1 MRIRRVPL
9 TRALVGVGLSALLLA
24 LGACGKDSSPAASA
38 SPAPSASSSSAASA
52 SPSPSGSASP
62 SAAAVTP
69 SKNFD
74 AVKVEGAYGTSPKVT
89 IKSPWAI
96 DQTRTEVLQPNAKGA
111 VVQPGSTVEVNYYGV
126 NGRTGK
132 KFDDSF
138 SRGKS
143 IAFPLDQ
150 VVPGFSKGL
159 QGQHQ
164 GSRVVI
170 AMPGPD
176 GYDAS
181 GGSPQAGINVGDTLV
196 FVVDIIAVPLTGPSG
211 TAVAPKAGLPT
222 VADRDGKPVVTVP
235 KTDPPTSLVV
245 QPLIEGTGKAVGAA
259 DSVTIN
265 YAWVDWSTGAVLE
278 QTYGAKP
285 ATAALSSLVPGLQKG
300 LVGQKVGSRV
310 LVVVPPDQ
318 GYPQGNATPKVEPGE
333 TLVFVVDVLFTSSAS

>member
-1 MRIRRVPL
+1 MRNRRVPL
-9 TRALVGVGLSALLLA
+9 TRALVGLGLSAVLLA
-24 LGACGKDSSPAASA
+24 LGACGKDSDPAASA
-38 SPAPSASSSSAASA
+38 SPAPSVSA
-52 SPSPSGSASP
+52 SDPATPSASASP
-62 SAAAVTP
+62 SAAPVAP

-74 AVKVEGAYGTSPKVT
+74 AVKVEGAYGKSPKVT
-89 IKSPWAI
+89 VKSPWVI
-96 DQTRTEVLQPNAKGA
+96 DQTRAEVLQPNAKGA

-132 KFDDSF
+132 RFDDSF
-138 SRGKS
+138 SRGQS

-170 AMPGPD
+170 AMPGSD
-176 GYDAS
+176 GYDSS
-181 GGSPQAGINVGDTLV
+181 GGSAQAGINVGDTLV
-196 FVVDIIAVPLTGPSG
+196 FVVDIVAVPLTSPSG
-211 TAVAPKAGLPT
+211 TPVTPKAGLPT
-222 VADRDGKPVVTVP
+222 VAETGGKPVVTVP

-245 QPLIEGTGKAVGAA
+245 QPLIQGTGKAVGAT

-265 YAWVDWSTGAVLE
+265 YSWVDWSTGQVLE
-278 QTYGAKP
+278 ETYGSKP

-310 LVVVPPDQ
+310 LVVVPPAQ
-318 GYPQGNATPKVEPGE
+318 GYPQGNATPKVDAGD
-333 TLVFVVDVLFTSSAS
+333 TLVFVVDVLFTSSAG

>member
-1 MRIRRVPL
+1 MRNRRVPL
-9 TRALVGVGLSALLLA
+9 TRALVGVGLSAVLLG
-24 LGACGKDSSPAASA
+24 LGACGSGDDP
-38 SPAPSASSSSAASA
+38 AASA
-52 SPSPSGSASP
+52 SPSPSAAASDPASASPSASASASP
-62 SAAAVTP
+62 SAAPVTA

-74 AVKVEGAYGTSPKVT
+74 AVKVEGAYGKSPTVT

-96 DQTRTEVLQPNAKGA
+96 DQTRAEVLQPNTKGA

-138 SRGKS
+138 SRGQS

-170 AMPGPD
+170 AMPGSD
-176 GYDAS
+176 GYDSS

-196 FVVDIIAVPLTGPSG
+196 FVVDIVAVPLTGPAG
-211 TAVAPKAGLPT
+211 TAVTPKAGLPT
-222 VADRDGKPVVTVP
+222 VAETDGKPVVTVP
-235 KTDPPTSLVV
+235 KTDPPTSVVV
-245 QPLIEGTGKAVGAA
+245 QPLIEGKGKAVGAA

-265 YAWVDWSTGAVLE
+265 YQWVDWSTGEVLE
-278 QTYGAKP
+278 QTYGAE
-285 ATAALSSLVPGLQKG
+285 ARDRRPGLPRPRPAKG

-310 LVVVPPDQ
+310 LVVVPPAE
-318 GYPQGNATPKVEPGE
+318 GYPQGNATPKVDPGD

>member
-1 MRIRRVPL
+1 MRHRRVPL
-9 TRALVGVGLSALLLA
+9 SKALAGVGLSAVLLA
-24 LGACGKDSSPAASA
+24 LGACGDDGAPAESA
-38 SPAPSASSSSAASA
+38 SPAPSASASDAASPSASA
-52 SPSPSGSASP
+52 SPSAKP
-62 SAAAVTP
+62 VTP

-74 AVKVEGAYGTSPKVT
+74 AVTVKGAYGTPPTVT
-89 IKSPWAI
+89 VKSPWAI
-96 DQTRTEVLQPNAKGA
+96 DQTRAEVLQPNPKGA

-132 KFDDSF
+132 LFDESF
-138 SRGKS
+138 GKRS

-164 GSRVVI
+164 GSRVLI

-181 GGSPQAGINVGDTLV
+181 GGRPDSGINVGDTLL
-196 FVVDIIAVPLTGPSG
+196 FVVDIVEVPLSAPAG
-211 TAVAPKAGLPT
+211 TPVTPKAGLPT
-222 VADRDGKPVVTVP
+222 VVETDGKPVVTVP
-235 KTDPPTSLVV
+235 QTDPPKDLVV
-245 QPLIEGTGKAVGAA
+245 QPLIQGKGKAVTAA

-265 YAWVDWSTGAVLE
+265 YTWVDWSSGQVLE

-285 ATAALSSLVPGLQKG
+285 ATAALSSLVPGLQKA

-318 GYPQGNATPKVEPGE
+318 GYPQGNATPKVDPGE

>member
-1 MRIRRVPL
+1 
-9 TRALVGVGLSALLLA
+9 VGVGLSAVLLA
-24 LGACGKDSSPAASA
+24 LGACGKDSDPAASA
-38 SPAPSASSSSAASA
+38 SPASSASASDPASA
-52 SPSPSGSASP
+52 SPSASASASP
-62 SAAAVTP
+62 SAAPIIP

-74 AVKVEGAYGTSPKVT
+74 AVKVEGAYGKSPKVT
-89 IKSPWAI
+89 VKSPWAI
-96 DQTRTEVLQPNAKGA
+96 DQTRTEVLQPSNGPI
-111 VVQPGSTVEVNYYGV
+111 VQTGSTVEVNYYGV

-138 SRGKS
+138 SRGQS

-170 AMPGPD
+170 AMPGVD

-181 GGSPQAGINVGDTLV
+181 GGSPDAGINVGDTLV
-196 FVVDIIAVPLTGPSG
+196 FVVDIVAVPLTAPAG
-211 TAVAPKAGLPT
+211 TAVPPKAGLPT
-222 VADRDGKPVVTVP
+222 VAVADGKPVVTVP
-235 KTDPPTSLVV
+235 KTDPPKSLVV
-245 QPLIEGTGKAVGAA
+245 QPLIKGKGKTVAQA

-265 YAWVDWSTGAVLE
+265 YTWVDWSSGQVLE

-285 ATAALSSLVPGLQKG
+285 ATAALASLVPGLQKG

-310 LVVVPPDQ
+310 LVVVPPAE
-318 GYPQGNATPKVEPGE
+318 GYPQGNATPKVDPGE
-333 TLVFVVDVLFTSSAS
+333 TLVFVVDVLFTSSSS

>member
-9 TRALVGVGLSALLLA
+9 TRALVGLGLSAVLLG
-24 LGACGKDSSPAASA
+24 LGACGDAADPGASA
-38 SPAPSASSSSAASA
+38 SPAPSASASDGASASPSA
-52 SPSPSGSASP
+52 SPSPSAS
-62 SAAAVTP
+62 VTP
-69 SKNFD
+69 SKNFS
-74 AVKVEGAYGTSPKVT
+74 AVKVEGAYGTTPKVT

-96 DQTRTEVLQPNAKGA
+96 DQTRAEVLQPNAKGA

-138 SRGKS
+138 SRGQS

-170 AMPGPD
+170 AMPGSD

-196 FVVDIIAVPLTGPSG
+196 FVVDIVAVPLTGPEG
-211 TAVAPKAGLPT
+211 TTVAPKAGLPT
-222 VADRDGKPVVTVP
+222 VAETGGKPVVTVP
-235 KTDPPTSLVV
+235 KTDPPKDLVV
-245 QPLIEGTGKAVGAA
+245 QPLIQGKGKTVGKA
-259 DSVTIN
+259 DSVTID
-265 YAWVDWSTGAVLE
+265 YTWVDWSSGKVLE
-278 QTYGAKP
+278 QTYGTKP
-285 ATAALSSLVPGLQKG
+285 ATAQLASLVPGLQQG

-310 LVVVPPDQ
+310 LVVVPPAQ
-318 GYPQGNATPKVEPGE
+318 GYPQGNATPKVNPGE
-333 TLVFVVDVLFTSSAS
+333 TLVFVVDVLFTSAGG

>member
-1 MRIRRVPL
+1 M
-9 TRALVGVGLSALLLA
+9 GVGLSAVLLG
-24 LGACGKDSSPAASA
+24 LGACGNDSGPAESA
-38 SPAPSASSSSAASA
+38 SPAPSSSAPDPASA
-52 SPSPSGSASP
+52 SPSASASS
-62 SAAAVTP
+62 SAKPVVA

-74 AVKVEGAYGTSPKVT
+74 AVKVEGAYGKSPTVT
-89 IKSPWAI
+89 VRSPWAI
-96 DQTRTEVLQPNAKGA
+96 DQTRAEVLQPSKGP

-138 SRGKS
+138 SRGQS

-159 QGQHQ
+159 QGQRQ
-164 GSRVVI
+164 GSRVLI
-170 AMPGPD
+170 AMPGSD

-181 GGSPQAGINVGDTLV
+181 GGSPQAGINVGDTLL
-196 FVVDIIAVPLTGPSG
+196 FVVDIVEVPLSAPAG
-211 TAVAPKAGLPT
+211 TPVTPKAGLPT
-222 VADRDGKPVVTVP
+222 VAEAGGKPVVTVP
-235 KTDPPTSLVV
+235 KTDPPKSLVV
-245 QPLIEGTGKAVGAA
+245 QPLVQGKGKAVAQA

-265 YAWVDWSTGAVLE
+265 YAWVDWSSGQVLE

-285 ATAALSSLVPGLQKG
+285 ATAALSTLVPGLQKA

-318 GYPQGNATPKVEPGE
+318 GYPQGNATPKVDPGE

>member
-1 MRIRRVPL
+1 
-9 TRALVGVGLSALLLA
+9 VGVGLSAVLLA
-24 LGACGKDSSPAASA
+24 LGACGKDSTPAASA
-38 SPAPSASSSSAASA
+38 SPSASAPASDAASA
-52 SPSPSGSASP
+52 SPSPSASATP
-62 SAAAVTP
+62 SAAPITP
-69 SKNFD
+69 SKNFS
-74 AVKVEGAYGTSPKVT
+74 AVKVEGAYGKSPKVT
-89 IKSPWAI
+89 VKSPWAI
-96 DQTRTEVLQPNAKGA
+96 DQTRTEVLQPSKGA
-111 VVQPGSTVEVNYYGV
+111 IVQPGSTVEVNYYGV

-132 KFDDSF
+132 RFDDSF
-138 SRGKS
+138 SRGQS

-170 AMPGPD
+170 AMPGSD
-176 GYDAS
+176 GYDSS

-196 FVVDIIAVPLTGPSG
+196 FVVDIVAVPLTGPSG

-222 VADRDGKPVVTVP
+222 VAETGGKPVVTVP
-235 KTDPPTSLVV
+235 KSDPPTSLVV
-245 QPLIEGTGKAVGAA
+245 QPLIQGKGKAVGKA

-265 YAWVDWSTGAVLE
+265 YTWVDWSTGAVLE

-285 ATAALSSLVPGLQKG
+285 ATTPLASLVPGLQQG

-310 LVVVPPDQ
+310 LVVVPPAE
-318 GYPQGNATPKVEPGE
+318 GYPQGNATPKVDAGD

>member
-1 MRIRRVPL
+1 
-9 TRALVGVGLSALLLA
+9 VGVGLSALLLT

-38 SPAPSASSSSAASA
+38 SPSAPASDAASA
-52 SPSPSGSASP
+52 SPSASASASATP
-62 SAAAVTP
+62 SAAPITP
-69 SKNFD
+69 SKNFSG
-74 AVKVEGAYGTSPKVT
+74 VTVEGAYGKSPKVT
-89 IKSPWAI
+89 VKSPWAI
-96 DQTRTEVLQPNAKGA
+96 DQTRAEVLQPNPKGA

-138 SRGKS
+138 SRGQS

-170 AMPGPD
+170 AMPGTD

-196 FVVDIIAVPLTGPSG
+196 FVVDIVAVPLTGPSG
-211 TAVAPKAGLPT
+211 TAVTPKAGLPT
-222 VADRDGKPVVTVP
+222 VADTGGKPVVTVP

-245 QPLIEGTGKAVGAA
+245 QPLIQGKGKAVGKA

-265 YAWVDWSTGAVLE
+265 YTWVDWSNGAVLE

-285 ATAALSSLVPGLQKG
+285 ATASLASLVPGLQKA

-310 LVVVPPDQ
+310 LVVVPPSE
-318 GYPQGNATPKVEPGE
+318 GYPQGNATPKVDAGD
-333 TLVFVVDVLFTSSAS
+333 TIVFVVDVLFTSSAS

>member
-1 MRIRRVPL
+1 MRNRRVPL
-9 TRALVGVGLSALLLA
+9 SKALAGLGLSAVLLT
-24 LGACGKDSSPAASA
+24 LGACGGDGGSGASA
-38 SPAPSASSSSAASA
+38 SPAPSTSAPDTASPSASA
-52 SPSPSGSASP
+52 SPS
-62 SAAAVTP
+62 AVPVTA

-74 AVKVEGAYGTSPKVT
+74 AVTVKGAYGTSPTVT
-89 IKSPWAI
+89 VKSPWAI
-96 DQTRTEVLQPNAKGA
+96 DQTRAEVLQPNPKGA

-138 SRGKS
+138 SRGQS

-164 GSRVVI
+164 GSRVLI

-181 GGSPQAGINVGDTLV
+181 GGSPQAGINVGDTLL
-196 FVVDIIAVPLTGPSG
+196 FVVDIVEVPLSGPAG
-211 TAVAPKAGLPT
+211 TAVTPKAGLPT
-222 VADRDGKPVVTVP
+222 VAETDGKPVVSVP
-235 KTDPPTSLVV
+235 KTDPPKDLVV
-245 QPLIEGTGKAVGAA
+245 QPLIEGKGKAVAQA

-265 YAWVDWSTGAVLE
+265 YSWVDWSSGQVLE

-285 ATAALSSLVPGLQKG
+285 ATAALSTLVPGLQKA

-310 LVVVPPDQ
+310 LVVVPPEQ
-318 GYPQGNATPKVEPGE
+318 GYPQGNATPKVDPGE

>member
-1 MRIRRVPL
+1 MRNRRVPL
-9 TRALVGVGLSALLLA
+9 SKALVGLGLSAVLLA
-24 LGACGKDSSPAASA
+24 LGACGDDGGPAESA
-38 SPAPSASSSSAASA
+38 SPAPSASASDTPSPSASA
-52 SPSPSGSASP
+52 SPSAKP
-62 SAAAVTP
+62 VTA

-74 AVKVEGAYGTSPKVT
+74 AVTVKGGYGKAPTVT
-89 IKSPWAI
+89 VKSPWAI
-96 DQTRTEVLQPNAKGA
+96 DQTRAEVLQPSDGP
-111 VVQPGSTVEVNYYGV
+111 VVQAGSTVEVNYYGV

-138 SRGKS
+138 SRGQS

-159 QGQHQ
+159 QGQRQ
-164 GSRVVI
+164 GSRVLI

-181 GGSPQAGINVGDTLV
+181 GGSPQAGINVGDTLL
-196 FVVDIIAVPLTGPSG
+196 FVVDIVEVPLSAPAG
-211 TAVAPKAGLPT
+211 TSVTPKAGLPT
-222 VADRDGKPVVTVP
+222 VAETDGKPVVTVP
-235 KTDPPTSLVV
+235 RTDPPKDLVV
-245 QPLIEGTGKAVGAA
+245 QPLIQGKGKAVGQA
-259 DSVTIN
+259 DSATIN
-265 YAWVDWSTGAVLE
+265 YTWVDWSSGQVLE

-285 ATAALSSLVPGLQKG
+285 ATAALSTLVPGLQKA

-318 GYPQGNATPKVEPGE
+318 GYPQGNATPKVDPGE